1 MEKPDFIKDLGNDD
15 YEVDAIIDFDGDIW
29 RNTTLCTIILRLF
42 DLSKKLYRLCKDH
55 LSKEERRKI
64 DKEFDTIEYLMAQ
77 HL

>member
-15 YEVDAIIDFDGDIW
+15 CAVDYIICFDEDVW
-29 RNTTLCTIILRLF
+29 RNTTLCTIISRLF
-42 DLSKKLYRLCKDH
+42 DLSKKLYRLCKDY

-64 DKEFDTIEYLMAQ
+64 DREFDTIEYLMAQ

>member
-15 YEVDAIIDFDGDIW
+15 YEA
-29 RNTTLCTIILRLF
+29 LCTIILRLF